1 MYNKRGEESTNKV
14 NSKKDLVV
22 SFLKTD
28 SIEKCRTHFP
38 VLINLFTNLND
49 FFLHFIFNNLIAFL
63 YKVRRF
69 RLQRVKK
76 YQYSP
81 SRTISFITRR
91 LDNLLVVF
99 SRYEA
104 LLPIYLRSL
113 EVFEFLHINNFVN
126 FVVKF
131 RGSLDCVK
139 ALQD

>member
-38 VLINLFTNLND
+38 ILINLFTNLND

-76 YQYSP
+76 YQYS
-81 SRTISFITRR
+81 
-91 LDNLLVVF
+91 
-99 SRYEA
+99 
-104 LLPIYLRSL
+104 RS
-113 EVFEFLHINNFVN
+113 
-126 FVVKF
+126 
-131 RGSLDCVK
+131 
-139 ALQD
+139 